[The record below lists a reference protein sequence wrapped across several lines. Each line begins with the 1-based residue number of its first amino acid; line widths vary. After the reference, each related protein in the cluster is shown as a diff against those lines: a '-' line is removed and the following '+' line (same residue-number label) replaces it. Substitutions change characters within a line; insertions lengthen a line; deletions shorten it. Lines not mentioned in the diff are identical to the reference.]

1 MDRTEVSAA
10 ARGGAVG
17 VARGEVGEVGLASED
32 LVAEVEEARGGVG
45 AGGGGDDAAVGVL
58 PGGLAAGALVLDEDV
73 RRPHRLPLSCR
84 RRRHADALPFSAA
97 DRSLARSAGP
107 GCVGWAWLLH
117 LCLGI
122 QTATGGEIFH
132 ALIWATFF
140 FLPTF
145 LFTNSK
151 QIWIPNPKPSSFLR
165 GTLNQK
171 QNLHCACRL
180 ILELNL
186 TKSKMHIKFQT
197 CIAVRSNSQNIYLNF

>member
-17 VARGEVGEVGLASED
+17 VARGEVGEVGLAGED

-97 DRSLARSAGP
+97 DRSLARSLGWP
-107 GCVGWAWLLH
+107 RLCGVGLASALVPRDTNRNRRRDISRSD
-117 LCLGI
+117 LGY
-122 QTATGGEIFH
+122 
-132 ALIWATFF
+132 LFF
-140 FLPTF
+140 STDF
-145 LFTNSK
+145 
-151 QIWIPNPKPSSFLR
+151 SFYQFKIDLD
-165 GTLNQK
+165 
-171 QNLHCACRL
+171 
-180 ILELNL
+180 
-186 TKSKMHIKFQT
+186 S
-197 CIAVRSNSQNIYLNF
+197 

>member
-17 VARGEVGEVGLASED
+17 VARGEVGEVGLAGED

-122 QTATGGEIFH
+122 QTGTGGEIFH
-132 ALIWATFF
+132 ALIWATIFF
-140 FLPTF
+140 STDF
-145 LFTNSK
+145 
-151 QIWIPNPKPSSFLR
+151 SFYQFKIDLD
-165 GTLNQK
+165 
-171 QNLHCACRL
+171 
-180 ILELNL
+180 
-186 TKSKMHIKFQT
+186 S
-197 CIAVRSNSQNIYLNF
+197 